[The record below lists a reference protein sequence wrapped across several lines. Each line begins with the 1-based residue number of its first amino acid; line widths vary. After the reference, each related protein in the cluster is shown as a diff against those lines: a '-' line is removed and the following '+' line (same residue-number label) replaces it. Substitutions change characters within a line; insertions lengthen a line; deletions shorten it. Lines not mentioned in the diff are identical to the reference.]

1 VIKNAV
7 GFPVILLIMFAA
19 CSHTSPVITSDEKE
33 EYATEYTLL
42 YYIHGDSDY
51 LYHDPEGNPVEAD
64 QQVLNKAAE
73 VAENASTG
81 EVFIYHHRP
90 QKRFLWLFPRRSSE
104 LHYYRNGNKI
114 SKIAYS
120 HTKKDEFLQ
129 AETEIFQQYHSGK
142 KTDGG
147 HPKYLLFFGHE
158 IPAVN
163 TGNYHMTLPGVEVTE
178 ESFVSGIQGFL
189 DGESDKFDLV
199 VLSACSNGTP
209 VMAKHISSVA
219 DYLLASPQNLHL
231 SHIDSDSLL
240 MLETDH
246 GSSPR
251 EIAAAMADQTYNRL
265 VESIQT
271 TISLSVYDLN
281 TVGNYIEELY
291 SLTREYEIE
300 NSVNP
305 YRENIDCSELSFYNS
320 EAFSRGVEL
329 WYRSP
334 RFGRQAGGGSHS
346 GWGCKGS

>member
-1 VIKNAV
+1 
-7 GFPVILLIMFAA
+7 M
-19 CSHTSPVITSDEKE
+19 E
-33 EYATEYTLL
+33 EYVTDYTVV

-51 LYHDPEGNPVEAD
+51 LFHDPEGNPVQAD
-64 QQVLNKAAE
+64 HHALETATE
-73 VAENASTG
+73 VAENARSG

-90 QKRFLWLFPRRSSE
+90 QKRFLWLFPQRSSE
-104 LHYYRNGNKI
+104 LHHYRNGNKI
-114 SKIAYS
+114 SRITYRPSKE
-120 HTKKDEFLQ
+120 DEFLQ
-129 AETEIFQQYHSGK
+129 TETEIFRQYHSGK
-142 KTDGG
+142 KNDG

-158 IPAVN
+158 IPAGN
-163 TGNYHMTLPGVEVTE
+163 AGNYHRTLPGIEVTD
-178 ESFVSGIQGFL
+178 ESFVSGIEGFL
-189 DGESDKFDLV
+189 DGDSDKFDLV

-209 VMAKHISSVA
+209 VMAKHLGSVA

-231 SHIDSDSLL
+231 SHIDSDSLQL
-240 MLETDH
+240 LEANKEN
-246 GSSPR
+246 SPR

-271 TISLSVYDLN
+271 SITLSVYDLD
-281 TVGNYIEELY
+281 TVGNYIEDLY
-291 SLTREYEIE
+291 THTREYEIE

-320 EAFSRGVEL
+320 EEFSRGVET